1 MTAKRA
7 VGFAP
12 CEFCNEWSASA
23 CGVAC
28 EIRSFLSSPP
38 AVPVPRVMSLV
49 DTGKIPVTHFPI
61 CGSGGGGWRNFSQLL
76 WSSDFNSRYLI
87 RRFYPSNFLF
97 SVFGLFWSSIGFVK
111 SCRAIVHG
119 KRLCSAKGAVLL
131 CFGRSLCHRVVIH
144 CLCSWFQVAFWFVLG
159 ISVG

>member
-1 MTAKRA
+1 MLS
-7 VGFAP
+7 AP
-12 CEFCNEWSASA
+12 DSSHVNSVMNGRLRRVVSLARS
-23 CGVAC
+23 V
-28 EIRSFLSSPP
+28 RSFPLLLPFLFQELW
-38 AVPVPRVMSLV
+38 AFV

-87 RRFYPSNFLF
+87 RRFYPSNFL
-97 SVFGLFWSSIGFVK
+97 SSLFGLFWSSIGFVK